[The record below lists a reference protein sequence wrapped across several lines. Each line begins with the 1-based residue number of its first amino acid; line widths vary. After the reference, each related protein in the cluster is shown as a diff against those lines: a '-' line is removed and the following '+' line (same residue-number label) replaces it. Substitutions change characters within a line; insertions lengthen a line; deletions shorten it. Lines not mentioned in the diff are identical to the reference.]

1 MGKRSRCQD
10 PPPDGDVRPKWLYSI
25 RYGEIMSAN
34 NGACQTAFVHIAGLP
49 NLELFTTTADHYG
62 PAEILFGEFRERWP
76 EPQDIFG
83 ATKWCVFKRIAPTRA
98 LVEAAFHWQ
107 NYDDHGYIDALRH
120 LQDLQHE
127 GKISLIGLCN
137 FDSLRMEEICEE
149 LGPGGIVSNQVQV
162 RAASCGKSPVAES
175 LTRVW
180 KFSLVDI
187 RPLYAMAD
195 VCKKHNVKLLTYGT
209 VCGGFLSD
217 TWLGRDEP
225 DLYSGVLTPSQR
237 KYLDMIVRAW
247 GSWSL
252 FQSLLL
258 VLRSIADKYEGMSI
272 ANIATRWVLDHPF
285 VGAVI
290 IGARMGV
297 SEHTDDNRKVYGF
310 RLSAEDRAAIDGVLT
325 KSNGARLSLRDF
337 GAPTVTVEYTFSIHL
352 YTYPPATWG
361 PRHRPQNSEYSERTR
376 VLSDTRELRRR
387 FAELLCVAPDA
398 LKNVLS
404 RLRTREIAWS
414 AWLRAAT
421 RVRAAVK
428 HSNDI
433 DALVARRETRLLRH
447 PLRSLLLYS
456 LLFFS
461 SSFVEM
467 EFLNISPT
475 SEQSPPLPPSETHEP
490 DPTNASGSGSEATEP
505 TPAPVT
511 INMDHPGDATISAA
525 FQPSLRIDDILP
537 DLTLISSNNVYFY
550 VHRHRVTGASTNG
563 FNGLL
568 FDWGAHRHG
577 FLPSINLPE
586 SGDVLNVVLHPPS
599 TR

>member
-1 MGKRSRCQD
+1 MVMLPS
-10 PPPDGDVRPKWLYSI
+10 PRPTTESFPLGGFVLPRLFTGLWQLSSNSWGSAPAAKI
-25 RYGEIMSAN
+25 RRQMAAYAQSGY
-34 NGACQTAFVHIAGLP
+34 TAF
-49 NLELFTTTADHYG
+49 ADHYG

-83 ATKWCVFKRIAPTRA
+83 ATKWCVFKRIVPTRA
-98 LVEAAFHWQ
+98 LVEAAVQDRLDRMKAQRIDLLQFHWQ

-149 LGPGGIVSNQVQV
+149 LGPGGIVSNQVQ
-162 RAASCGKSPVAES
+162 
-175 LTRVW
+175 
-180 KFSLVDI
+180 FSLVDI

-252 FQSLLL
+252 FQSLLM

-310 RLSAEDRAAIDGVLT
+310 RLSAEDRAAIDAVLT
-325 KSNGARLSLRDF
+325 KSNGARLIRTIGDC
-337 GAPTVTVEYTFSIHL
+337 GAEY
-352 YTYPPATWG
+352 
-361 PRHRPQNSEYSERTR
+361 R
-376 VLSDTRELRRR
+376 
-387 FAELLCVAPDA
+387 
-398 LKNVLS
+398 
-404 RLRTREIAWS
+404 
-414 AWLRAAT
+414 
-421 RVRAAVK
+421 
-428 HSNDI
+428 
-433 DALVARRETRLLRH
+433 
-447 PLRSLLLYS
+447 
-456 LLFFS
+456 
-461 SSFVEM
+461 
-467 EFLNISPT
+467 
-475 SEQSPPLPPSETHEP
+475 
-490 DPTNASGSGSEATEP
+490 
-505 TPAPVT
+505 
-511 INMDHPGDATISAA
+511 
-525 FQPSLRIDDILP
+525 
-537 DLTLISSNNVYFY
+537 
-550 VHRHRVTGASTNG
+550 
-563 FNGLL
+563 
-568 FDWGAHRHG
+568 
-577 FLPSINLPE
+577 
-586 SGDVLNVVLHPPS
+586 
-599 TR
+599 